1 MGDIIKIT
9 GKEVLPDPEGWNIT
23 KEQFNLP
30 FTVELK
36 ENFHI
41 HWHDLRIEMM
51 PKDFEKFAKAI
62 TKAYQK
68 WEDDGKPQ
76 ELDNMKRYGFWEGEE
91 DYQFYKDRDK
101 KFTPSGELC
110 HHFQKFPRTEGGN
123 LFFDT
128 VFQVELQKVG
138 QYHIHYKNLRIEL
151 GKNRLKQ
158 MTKALQDT
166 VNDMSKN

>member
-1 MGDIIKIT
+1 MGDIVKIT
-9 GKEVLPDPEGWNIT
+9 GKEILPDPEGWNIP

-41 HWHDLRIEMM
+41 HWQDLRIEMM

-76 ELDNMKRYGFWEGEE
+76 ELDQVKRYGFWEGEE
-91 DYQFYKDRDK
+91 NYDFHKDRDE

-110 HHFQKFPRTEGGN
+110 HHFQKFPRTERGE

-151 GKNRLKQ
+151 GKNRVKQ
-158 MTKALQDT
+158 MAKALQDT
-166 VNDMSKN
+166 VKDMS